1 MNLLAQAPELLL
13 LLQES
18 NLIHVRQ
25 IQSMQ
30 IATSGADPRNQ
41 SDQHGRVSGPLGVS
55 LHRGAVDK
63 AFLKIIQPLL
73 ENRTQ
78 LHLMNQNTGL
88 VAHRVEVLAEGAG
101 GRQFQSKMF
110 EPPQKAN
117 AGRC

>member
-41 SDQHGRVSGPLGVS
+41 SDQQGRVSGPLGVS
-55 LHRGAVDK
+55 LHRGCRLQVNRGLAHFEVR
-63 AFLKIIQPLL
+63 FLQL
-73 ENRTQ
+73 NRRPT
-78 LHLMNQNTGL
+78 LIF
-88 VAHRVEVLAEGAG
+88 AAK
-101 GRQFQSKMF
+101 S
-110 EPPQKAN
+110 
-117 AGRC
+117 